1 MSEAVAK
8 AGKKKKN
15 TGESI
20 NAKLALVMKS
30 GKTTLGYK
38 STLKTLRQGKCAPL
52 TLERP
57 AHPSARDAGRA
68 ALLTARLPPRP
79 QPSSC

>member
-1 MSEAVAK
+1 MSEAQAK

-30 GKTTLGYK
+30 GKTSLGYK
-38 STLKTLRQGKCAPL
+38 STLKTLRQGKCAQPRL
-52 TLERP
+52 LRP
-57 AHPSARDAGRA
+57 RAH
-68 ALLTARLPPRP
+68 L
-79 QPSSC
+79 SSCRRGLDG

>member
-1 MSEAVAK
+1 MSEAQSKTV
-8 AGKKKKN
+8 KKKKN

-38 STLKTLRQGKCAPL
+38 STLKTLRQGKCAQ
-52 TLERP
+52 
-57 AHPSARDAGRA
+57 RDAPTAPLAGIRGVTRRLTH
-68 ALLTARLPPRP
+68 ALATCRS

>member
-38 STLKTLRQGKCAPL
+38 STLKTLRQGKCAPP
-52 TLERP
+52 RRCN
-57 AHPSARDAGRA
+57 RDAATTGGVASRLTY
-68 ALLTARLPPRP
+68 ALASCRP